1 MADDEFELSVRDEAK
16 ERDEEHAE
24 NERGAQHRH
33 RPRARAS
40 VHSNAFTPDSLLAI
54 SNEITTGPLLAAF
67 RPHSHAMKLLLVLGI
82 TLTPAL
88 VILPAPRA
96 ARDHQKA
103 SVDGAGRTRA
113 SIMQEEGNLSFEEQ
127 QEFLRYMTRGGE
139 CIQNGE
145 LGLGLGFFKKALAL
159 NPTGEKTKVMVER
172 LESKGIAAEYEDGT
186 VDVKATSD

>member
-1 MADDEFELSVRDEAK
+1 
-16 ERDEEHAE
+16 
-24 NERGAQHRH
+24 
-33 RPRARAS
+33 
-40 VHSNAFTPDSLLAI
+40 
-54 SNEITTGPLLAAF
+54 
-67 RPHSHAMKLLLVLGI
+67 MKLLLLLGI

-113 SIMQEEGNLSFEEQ
+113 SIMQEDGNLTFEQQ

-186 VDVKATSD
+186 VDVKATSE